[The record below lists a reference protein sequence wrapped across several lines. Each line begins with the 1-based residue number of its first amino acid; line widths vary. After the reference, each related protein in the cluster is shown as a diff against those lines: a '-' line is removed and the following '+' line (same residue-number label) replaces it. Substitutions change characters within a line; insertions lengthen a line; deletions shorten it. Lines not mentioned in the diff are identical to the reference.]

1 MGNLEIHSGQ
11 KVQTSPTVSQVPSRL
26 FQGLQSNPLCMSK
39 PGCRQIQLTVSGV
52 APLNQ
57 HAKSDPEGKY
67 IFSISW

>member
-26 FQGLQSNPLCMSK
+26 FQGIQSNPFCMSK
-39 PGCRQIQLTVSGV
+39 PGCMQIQLKVPGV

-57 HAKSDPEGKY
+57 HAKSDTEGKY
-67 IFSISW
+67 IFAIRW